1 MKKEQTRYIVKRN
14 YNSSRTGTDAF
25 IKLIKKDKSKYENIE
40 NKDIDNRNI
49 DIEHTQYNIDKDEK
63 ICYTKDSF
71 RESCV
76 IPINPKEE

>member
-14 YNSSRTGTDAF
+14 YNASRTGAEAF
-25 IKLIKKDKSKYENIE
+25 IKLIKKDK
-40 NKDIDNRNI
+40 
-49 DIEHTQYNIDKDEK
+49 DIEYTQYNIDKDKK

-76 IPINPKEE
+76 IPKNPKEE